1 VIALRKES
9 QVECVHVSEETA
21 RTHILATQT
30 HIRKALSA
38 VQGDWW
44 RFDRYEIKDGV
55 IRPAAGACLKWYDPW
70 LAYRKVEYQKGAAP
84 PYEDL
89 LQLTAKLRSTL
100 PGRPHL
106 LTKAS
111 ETVVLEWCKRNG
123 PLGILL
129 ARWESLTLATEA
141 SRSAE
146 IRPTR
151 YVRAYG
157 QGVVYYGSSWDVEA
171 QESRVMLHALDDLR
185 LVEEP
190 LDKTWRRFFPTVS
203 RAQARNYPYPVPY
216 TEEFCRLYAEPLVD
230 FVHALHLFAG
240 AIESLRAPNG
250 DGPPAN
256 DLALNTIN
264 LLRRSNTPVIEQDA
278 QGKLHQIW
286 ETPSLLASF
295 AEMFAQDIAYGRT
308 TRLCEGCQLPFV
320 SNAYQARFCS
330 QKCRW
335 RHNKRNQRKKPK
347 RAKSLFPQDQSTPRS
362 TSHSA
367 KTSQS

>member
-1 VIALRKES
+1 M
-9 QVECVHVSEETA
+9 A
-21 RTHILATQT
+21 RQT
-30 HIRKALSA
+30 KVRKALSA

-55 IRPAAGACLKWYDPW
+55 IRPAASACLEWYDPW
-70 LAYRKVEYQKGAAP
+70 LAYRQVEYQKGAAP

-89 LQLTAKLRSTL
+89 LKLAAKLQSTL

-111 ETVVLEWCKRNG
+111 ETAVIEWSERNG

-129 ARWESLTLATEA
+129 ARWESLKLATRA

-146 IRPTR
+146 TQPTV

-157 QGVVYYGSSWDVEA
+157 QGVFQHESSWDVDA
-171 QESRVMLHALDDLR
+171 QESSAILHPLDDLK
-185 LVEEP
+185 LVVEP
-190 LDKTWRRFFPTVS
+190 LDQTWRRFFPTVS
-203 RAQARNYPYPVPY
+203 RAQARNYLYPVPY

-230 FVHALHLFAG
+230 FVQALRLFAG
-240 AIESLRAPNG
+240 AIEPLTAPSGNGRA
-250 DGPPAN
+250 AK
-256 DLALNTIN
+256 DLALQTIN

-320 SNAYQARFCS
+320 SSAYQARFCS
-330 QKCRW
+330 EKCRW
-335 RHNKRNQRKKPK
+335 RHNKRKLRKKPK
-347 RAKSLFPQDQSTPRS
+347 RAKSLRGQRQSASRS
-362 TSHSA
+362 IPHSA
-367 KTSQS
+367 KTSSS